1 MRYWLGIDV
10 GTSSIAAAI
19 CRTEAGQHA
28 QLEVIPLGA
37 RSAVVRS
44 AVYLGPDGEVVVGD
58 AAERRAAA
66 DPDREVREFAQRIGE
81 ESPIVIG
88 GVRHSAA
95 DLLAQV
101 VRWVIE
107 RVTQLKGG
115 PAQGITLAHPA
126 SWDAD
131 KIQVMADALG
141 VAGLAEVR
149 FCTGPQAAAANY
161 SSRVRIDVGSTL
173 AVYDL
178 GGGHFETAV
187 VRKTGEGTFAILGI
201 PEEIKRLGG
210 AAFDDAVLGHVLAA
224 VPALR
229 KPDAEATARL
239 RRSFALCQRECT
251 QAKEALSAEVEVT
264 IPVLAPQV
272 QSQVCLSRAEFED
285 LIRPQVE
292 HTAEALRGTLRSADV
307 APADVDVVLLVGGSS
322 RVPLVAQLVSAA
334 LGRSVVVDDD
344 PQAAI
349 ALGAAVSGSPSGIM
363 QPLDIETA
371 TTAVEWVAAPAEVTS
386 PADAGIP
393 DPAPAELPPWLT
405 ATPLD
410 VDPPEVQR
418 QATSSA
424 RCIRFAAAGLL
435 GLVIAGG
442 AVSVPIFMSA
452 HHAPTPAPAAGLPA
466 AGIPAP
472 PVPLPAVPLPAI
484 PEPQIQEAQI
494 PEAQNPEII
503 GAAVPEPN
511 AEAAATRP
519 PAPGTA
525 PGGTVRSR
533 TAVPHAGASRAKPPP
548 ATTPPPPL
556 DVPDWVSNARN

>member
-28 QLEVIPLGA
+28 QLEVVPLGA

-44 AVYLGPDGEVVVGD
+44 VVYLAPDGEVVVGD
-58 AAERRAAA
+58 AAERRATA
-66 DPDREVREFAQRIGE
+66 DPEREVREFTRRIGE

-88 GVRHSAA
+88 GVWHSAA

-101 VRWVIE
+101 VRWVID
-107 RVTQLKGG
+107 RVAQREGG
-115 PAQGITLAHPA
+115 PAQGITLTYPA

-131 KIQVMADALG
+131 KIQIMADALG

-149 FCTGPQAAAANY
+149 FCTGPQAAAVSY

-187 VRKTGEGTFAILGI
+187 VRKTGEGTFAILGV

-224 VPALR
+224 VPALSE
-229 KPDAEATARL
+229 PDAEATARL

-251 QAKEALSAEVEVT
+251 QAKEALSAEVEVM

-272 QSQVCLSRAEFED
+272 QSQICLSRAEFED

-292 HTAEALRGTLRSADV
+292 HTVEALRCTLRSADV

-334 LGRSVVVDDD
+334 LGRPVVVDDD
-344 PQAAI
+344 PQAVI
-349 ALGAAVSGSPSGIM
+349 ALGAAASGSPSGIA
-363 QPLDIETA
+363 QPLDIDTAA
-371 TTAVEWVAAPAEVTS
+371 TTVEWVAAPAEVTS
-386 PADAGIP
+386 LADAGTP

-405 ATPLD
+405 TTPLD

-418 QATSSA
+418 HPISSV
-424 RCIRFAAAGLL
+424 RSIRFAAAGLL

-442 AVSVPIFMSA
+442 AVLVPIFMSD
-452 HHAPTPAPAAGLPA
+452 HHAPTPAPAAGIPA
-466 AGIPAP
+466 SGIPAP

-484 PEPQIQEAQI
+484 PEPQISEAQI
-494 PEAQNPEII
+494 PDAQNPEII
-503 GAAVPEPN
+503 GAAVPGPN
-511 AEAAATRP
+511 AEAATRP

-533 TAVPHAGASRAKPPP
+533 TAAPHAGASQAKPPP
-548 ATTPPPPL
+548 ATTPSPPL
-556 DVPDWVSNARN
+556 HVPDWVSNARN